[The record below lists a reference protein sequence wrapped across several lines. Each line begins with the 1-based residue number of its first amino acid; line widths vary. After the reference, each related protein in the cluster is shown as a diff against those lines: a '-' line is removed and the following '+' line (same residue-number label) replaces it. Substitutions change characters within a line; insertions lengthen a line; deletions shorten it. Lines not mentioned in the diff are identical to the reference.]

1 MMFGCGWAGF
11 VGALR
16 GLAMA
21 LGEGRLKRG
30 DRVVL
35 APTGSGSSAGVISFV
50 Y

>member
-1 MMFGCGWAGF
+1 
-11 VGALR
+11 
-16 GLAMA
+16 MA
-21 LGEGRLKRG
+21 QCSGRMNRG